1 MARARRIAGPW
12 AALHVNLPE
21 AKSGRWGQG
30 LTAEKMKECR
40 WLKPQLVGQFEHVE
54 WTTDDHLR
62 HSRFIGLRE
71 DRNAREVRRGTSRV

>member
-1 MARARRIAGPW
+1 
-12 AALHVNLPE
+12 
-21 AKSGRWGQG
+21 
-30 LTAEKMKECR
+30 MKECR
-40 WLKPQLVGQFEHVE
+40 RLKPQLVGQFEHVE